1 MISHS
6 NSLQERKNAIISG
19 GTSGVGLS
27 IAKNLIASNYNVVL
41 IGSNGAK
48 GKRIEAS
55 LNEQYPKQV
64 EFVQLDLSNLRDTK
78 KFTTDFISKNAKL
91 DLLVNTAGIF
101 SPKRIVTN
109 EGFEKTFAIGYLSA
123 YTLSTELAC
132 LLEKAE
138 YGRIANVSGIKS
150 MVMKE
155 KLDFEDLS
163 FSKNYS
169 MINTAITTI
178 HAKTVLTEI
187 LAEKYANQGI
197 DVNSFHPG
205 AVKSDLT
212 KNLEWWKRMLFSI
225 PEMFFG
231 KESTTGI
238 FVSSSPKLNKVTGK
252 YFIKQEPIAL
262 SFGKEYKQKLKEQ
275 TEQLLNEIY

>member
-27 IAKNLIASNYNVVL
+27 IAKNLIASNYKVVL
-41 IGSNGAK
+41 IGSNGPK

-78 KFTTDFISKNAKL
+78 EFTTDFISKNAKL

-101 SPKRIVTN
+101 SQKRIVTN
-109 EGFEKTFAIGYLSA
+109 EGFEKTFAVGYLSA
-123 YTLSTELAC
+123 YLLSTQLAGI
-132 LLEKAE
+132 LEKAA
-138 YGRIANVSGIKS
+138 YGRIANVAGIKS
-150 MVMKE
+150 MIMKK
-155 KLDFEDLS
+155 KLDFDDIS

-205 AVKSDLT
+205 AVKSELT
-212 KNLEWWKRMLFSI
+212 KNLVWWQRMLFLI
-225 PEMFFG
+225 PELFFG

-238 FVSSSPKLNKVTGK
+238 FVSSSPTLNKVTGK
-252 YFIKQEPIAL
+252 YFIKKEPIKL
-262 SFGKEYKQKLKEQ
+262 NFEKGYKQKLQEQ
-275 TEQLLNEIY
+275 TEQLLAKI

>member
-6 NSLQERKNAIISG
+6 NSLQERENAIISG

-27 IAKNLIASNYNVVL
+27 IAKNLIASNYKVVL
-41 IGSNGAK
+41 IGSNGPK

-78 KFTTDFISKNAKL
+78 EFTTDFISKNAKL

-101 SPKRIVTN
+101 SQKRIVTN
-109 EGFEKTFAIGYLSA
+109 EGFEKTFAVGYLSA
-123 YTLSTELAC
+123 YILSTQLAGI
-132 LLEKAE
+132 LEKAE

-150 MVMKE
+150 MIMKK

-169 MINTAITTI
+169 MINAAVTTI

-212 KNLEWWKRMLFSI
+212 KNLVWWQRMLFLI
-225 PEMFFG
+225 PELFFG

-238 FVSSSPKLNKVTGK
+238 FVSSSTTLNKVTGK
-252 YFIKQEPIAL
+252 YFIKKEPIEL
-262 SFGKEYKQKLKEQ
+262 NFEKKYKQKLQEQ
-275 TEQLLNEIY
+275 TEQLLDKI

>member
-27 IAKNLIASNYNVVL
+27 IAKNLIASNYKVVL
-41 IGSNGAK
+41 IGSNGPK

-78 KFTTDFISKNAKL
+78 EFTTDFISKNAKL

-101 SPKRIVTN
+101 SQKRIVTN
-109 EGFEKTFAIGYLSA
+109 EGFEKTFAVGYLSA
-123 YTLSTELAC
+123 YLLSTQLAGI
-132 LLEKAE
+132 LEKAA
-138 YGRIANVSGIKS
+138 YGRIANVAGIKS
-150 MVMKE
+150 MIMKK
-155 KLDFEDLS
+155 KLDFDDIS

-212 KNLEWWKRMLFSI
+212 KNLVWWQRMLFLI
-225 PEMFFG
+225 PELFFG

-238 FVSSSPKLNKVTGK
+238 FVSSSPTLNKVTGK
-252 YFIKQEPIAL
+252 YFIKKEPIKL
-262 SFGKEYKQKLKEQ
+262 NFEKGYKQKLQEQ
-275 TEQLLNEIY
+275 TEQLLAKI

>member
-1 MISHS
+1 MINHS

-19 GTSGVGLS
+19 GTSGVGFS
-27 IAKNLIASNYNVVL
+27 IAKNLIASDYKVVL
-41 IGSNGAK
+41 IGSNSVK
-48 GKRIEAS
+48 GKRIEAA

-64 EFVQLDLSNLRDTK
+64 EFVQLDLSNLRETK
-78 KFTTDFISKNAKL
+78 KFTTDFIRKNAKL

-101 SPKRIVTN
+101 SQKRIVTN
-109 EGFEKTFAIGYLSA
+109 EGFEKTFAVGYLSA
-123 YTLSTELAC
+123 YILSTQLAGI
-132 LLEKAE
+132 LEKAE
-138 YGRIANVSGIKS
+138 YGRIVNVSGIKS
-150 MVMKE
+150 MIMKK
-155 KLDFEDLS
+155 KLDFDDMS

-212 KNLEWWKRMLFSI
+212 KNLVWWQRMLFSI
-225 PEMFFG
+225 PELFFG

-238 FVSSSPKLNKVTGK
+238 FVSSSPTLNKVTGK
-252 YFIKQEPIAL
+252 YFIKKEPIEL
-262 SFGKEYKQKLKEQ
+262 NFEKEYKQKLQEQ
-275 TEQLLNEIY
+275 TEQLLDRI

>member
-27 IAKNLIASNYNVVL
+27 IAKNLIASNYKVVL
-41 IGSNGAK
+41 IGSTGPK

-78 KFTTDFISKNAKL
+78 EFTTDFISKNAKL

-101 SPKRIVTN
+101 SQKRIVTN
-109 EGFEKTFAIGYLSA
+109 EGFEKTFAVGYLSA
-123 YTLSTELAC
+123 YLLSTQLAGI
-132 LLEKAE
+132 LEKAA
-138 YGRIANVSGIKS
+138 YGRIANVAGIKS
-150 MVMKE
+150 MIMKK
-155 KLDFEDLS
+155 KLDFDDIS

-212 KNLEWWKRMLFSI
+212 KNLVWWQRMLFLI
-225 PEMFFG
+225 PELFFG

-238 FVSSSPKLNKVTGK
+238 FVSSSPTLNKVTGK
-252 YFIKQEPIAL
+252 YFIKKEPIKL
-262 SFGKEYKQKLKEQ
+262 NFEKGYKQKLQEQ
-275 TEQLLNEIY
+275 TEQLLAKI

>member
-1 MISHS
+1 M
-6 NSLQERKNAIISG
+6 QEMKKALISG

-27 IAKNLIASNYNVVL
+27 IAKHLIASNYKVVL
-41 IGSNGAK
+41 IGSNGPK

-64 EFVQLDLSNLRDTK
+64 EFVQLDLSNLIDTK
-78 KFTTDFISKNAKL
+78 KFTTDFISKNTKL

-101 SPKRIVTN
+101 SPNRIITN

-123 YTLSTELAC
+123 YLLSTELAC

-138 YGRIANVSGIKS
+138 YGRIANVSGIKF
-150 MVMKE
+150 MIVKK
-155 KLDFEDLS
+155 KLDFDDLS

-169 MINTAITTI
+169 MLNTAITTI

-187 LAEKYANQGI
+187 LAEKYINRGI
-197 DVNSFHPG
+197 DVNSFFPR

-212 KNLEWWKRMLFSI
+212 KSLGWWQRALFSI
-225 PEMFFG
+225 PELFFG

-238 FVSSSPKLNKVTGK
+238 FVSSSPTLNKVTGK
-252 YFIKQEPIAL
+252 YFIKTEPIEL
-262 SFGKEYKQKLKEQ
+262 NFEKGYKQKLLEQ
-275 TEQLLNEIY
+275 TEQLLAKI

>member
-101 SPKRIVTN
+101 SPNRIVTN
-109 EGFEKTFAIGYLSA
+109 EGFEKTFAVGYLSA
-123 YTLSTELAC
+123 YLLSTKLAC
-132 LLEKAE
+132 LLEKAA

-150 MVMKE
+150 MIVKK
-155 KLDFEDLS
+155 KLDFDDLS

-187 LAEKYANQGI
+187 LAEKFANQGI

-212 KNLEWWKRMLFSI
+212 KNLVWWQRMLFSI
-225 PEMFFG
+225 PELFFG

-238 FVSSSPKLNKVTGK
+238 FVSSSPTLNKVTGK
-252 YFIKQEPIAL
+252 YFIKKEPIEL
-262 SFGKEYKQKLKEQ
+262 NFEKGYKQKLQEQ
-275 TEQLLNEIY
+275 TEQLLAKI

>member
-27 IAKNLIASNYNVVL
+27 IAKNLIASNYKVVL
-41 IGSNGAK
+41 IGSNGPK

-78 KFTTDFISKNAKL
+78 EFTTDFISKNAKL

-101 SPKRIVTN
+101 SQKRIVTN
-109 EGFEKTFAIGYLSA
+109 EGFEKTFAVGYLSA
-123 YTLSTELAC
+123 YLLSTQLAGI
-132 LLEKAE
+132 LEKAA
-138 YGRIANVSGIKS
+138 YGRIANVAGIKS
-150 MVMKE
+150 MIMKK
-155 KLDFEDLS
+155 KLDFDDIS

-205 AVKSDLT
+205 AVKSELT
-212 KNLEWWKRMLFSI
+212 KNLVWWQRMLFLI
-225 PEMFFG
+225 PELFFG

-238 FVSSSPKLNKVTGK
+238 FVSSSPTLNKVTGK
-252 YFIKQEPIAL
+252 YFIKKEPIKL
-262 SFGKEYKQKLKEQ
+262 NVEKGYKQKLQEK
-275 TEQLLNEIY
+275 TEQLLAKI

>member
-6 NSLQERKNAIISG
+6 NSLQERENAIISG

-27 IAKNLIASNYNVVL
+27 IAKNLIASNYKVVL
-41 IGSNGAK
+41 IGSNGPK

-78 KFTTDFISKNAKL
+78 EFTTDFISKNAKL

-101 SPKRIVTN
+101 SQKRIVTN
-109 EGFEKTFAIGYLSA
+109 EGFEKTFAVGYLSA
-123 YTLSTELAC
+123 YLLSTQLAG
-132 LLEKAE
+132 LLEKAA
-138 YGRIANVSGIKS
+138 YGRIANVAGIKS
-150 MVMKE
+150 MIMKK
-155 KLDFEDLS
+155 KLDFDDIS

-212 KNLEWWKRMLFSI
+212 KNLVWWQRMLFLI
-225 PEMFFG
+225 PELFFG

-238 FVSSSPKLNKVTGK
+238 FVSSSPTLNKVTGK
-252 YFIKQEPIAL
+252 YFIKKEPIKL
-262 SFGKEYKQKLKEQ
+262 NFEKGYKQKLQEQ
-275 TEQLLNEIY
+275 TEQLLAKID

>member
-1 MISHS
+1 MINQS

-27 IAKNLIASNYNVVL
+27 IAKNLIASDHKVVL
-41 IGSNGAK
+41 IGSNGVK
-48 GKRIEAS
+48 GKRIEAA

-64 EFVQLDLSNLRDTK
+64 EFVQLDLSNLRATK
-78 KFTTDFISKNAKL
+78 EFTNDFISKNAKL

-101 SPKRIVTN
+101 SQKRIVTN
-109 EGFEKTFAIGYLSA
+109 EGFEKTFAVGYLSA
-123 YTLSTELAC
+123 YLLSTQLAGI
-132 LLEKAE
+132 LEKAE

-150 MVMKE
+150 MIMKK
-155 KLDFEDLS
+155 KLDFDDMS

-197 DVNSFHPG
+197 DVNSFYPG

-212 KNLEWWKRMLFSI
+212 KNLVWWQRMLFSI
-225 PEMFFG
+225 PELFFG

-238 FVSSSPKLNKVTGK
+238 FVSSSTTLNKVTGK
-252 YFIKQEPIAL
+252 YFIKKEPIEL
-262 SFGKEYKQKLKEQ
+262 NFEKKYKQKLQEQ
-275 TEQLLNEIY
+275 TEQLLDKI

>member
-1 MISHS
+1 MNI
-6 NSLQERKNAIISG
+6 AIISG

-27 IAKNLIASNYNVVL
+27 IAKHLITSNYKVII

-48 GKRIEAS
+48 GKLIEAS
-55 LNEQYPKQV
+55 LNEKYPKQV

-78 KFTTDFISKNAKL
+78 KFTIDFISKNAKL

-109 EGFEKTFAIGYLSA
+109 EGFEKTFAVGYLSA
-123 YTLSTELAC
+123 YLLSTQLASI
-132 LLEKAE
+132 LEKAE
-138 YGRIANVSGIKS
+138 YGRITNVSGIKS
-150 MVMKE
+150 LIMSK
-155 KLDFEDLS
+155 KLDFDDIS

-178 HAKTVLTEI
+178 HVKTVLTEI
-187 LAEKYANQGI
+187 LAEKFANQGI

-225 PEMFFG
+225 PELFFG

-238 FVSSSPKLNKVTGK
+238 FVSSSPTLNKVTGK
-252 YFIKQEPIAL
+252 YFIKKEPIEL
-262 SFGKEYKQKLKEQ
+262 NFEREYKQKLLEQ
-275 TEQLLNEIY
+275 TEQLLAKI

>member
-27 IAKNLIASNYNVVL
+27 IAKNLIASNYKVVL
-41 IGSNGAK
+41 IGSNGPK

-109 EGFEKTFAIGYLSA
+109 EGFEKTFAVGYLSA
-123 YTLSTELAC
+123 YLLSTKLAC
-132 LLEKAE
+132 LLEKAA

-150 MVMKE
+150 MIVKK
-155 KLDFEDLS
+155 KLDFDDLS

-212 KNLEWWKRMLFSI
+212 KNLVWWQRMLFLI
-225 PEMFFG
+225 PELFFG

-238 FVSSSPKLNKVTGK
+238 FVSSSPTLNKVTGK
-252 YFIKQEPIAL
+252 YFIKKEPIKL
-262 SFGKEYKQKLKEQ
+262 NFEKGYKQKLQEQ
-275 TEQLLNEIY
+275 TEQLLAKI

>member
-1 MISHS
+1 M
-6 NSLQERKNAIISG
+6 QEMKKALISG

-27 IAKNLIASNYNVVL
+27 VAKNLIASNYKVVL
-41 IGSNGAK
+41 IGSNGPK
-48 GKRIEAS
+48 GKLIEAS
-55 LNEQYPKQV
+55 LNEKYPKQV

-101 SPKRIVTN
+101 SPTRIVTN

-123 YTLSTELAC
+123 YLLSTQLAGI
-132 LLEKAE
+132 LEKAE

-150 MVMKE
+150 MIMKK
-155 KLDFEDLS
+155 KLDFDDLS

-205 AVKSDLT
+205 AVKSDAA
-212 KNLEWWKRMLFSI
+212 KKLEGWKRMLFSI
-225 PEMFFG
+225 PVLFMG
-231 KESTTGI
+231 KESTNGI
-238 FVSSSPKLNKVTGK
+238 FVSSSPSLNKVTGK
-252 YFIKQEPIAL
+252 YFIKKEPVEL
-262 SFGKEYKQKLKEQ
+262 NFEKEYKQKLQEQ
-275 TEQLLNEIY
+275 TEKLLANI

>member
-1 MISHS
+1 M
-6 NSLQERKNAIISG
+6 QEMKKALISG

-27 IAKNLIASNYNVVL
+27 IAKDLIASNYKVVL

-48 GKRIEAS
+48 GKLIEAS
-55 LNEQYPKQV
+55 LNEQYPNQV

-78 KFTTDFISKNAKL
+78 EFTTDFISKNAKL
-91 DLLVNTAGIF
+91 DLLVNTAGVF
-101 SPKRIVTN
+101 SPNRILTN
-109 EGFEKTFAIGYLSA
+109 EGFEKTFAVGYLSA
-123 YTLSTELAC
+123 YLLSTQLAGI
-132 LLEKAE
+132 LEKAE

-150 MVMKE
+150 LIMKK

-169 MINTAITTI
+169 MINTAITTL

-205 AVKSDLT
+205 AVKSDAA
-212 KNLEWWKRMLFSI
+212 KKLEGWKRMLFSI
-225 PEMFFG
+225 PVLFMG
-231 KESTTGI
+231 KESTNGI
-238 FVSSSPKLNKVTGK
+238 FVSSSSILNKVSGK
-252 YFIKQEPIAL
+252 YFIKKEPIEL
-262 SFGKEYKQKLKEQ
+262 NFEKEYKQKLQEQ
-275 TEQLLNEIY
+275 TEQLLANI

>member
-1 MISHS
+1 M
-6 NSLQERKNAIISG
+6 QEMKKALISG

-27 IAKNLIASNYNVVL
+27 IAKDLIASNYKVVL

-48 GKRIEAS
+48 GKLIEAS
-55 LNEQYPKQV
+55 LNEQYPNQV

-78 KFTTDFISKNAKL
+78 EFTTDFISKNPKL
-91 DLLVNTAGIF
+91 DLLVNTAGVF
-101 SPKRIVTN
+101 SPNRILTN
-109 EGFEKTFAIGYLSA
+109 EGFEKTFAVGYLSA
-123 YTLSTELAC
+123 YLLSTQLAGI
-132 LLEKAE
+132 LEKAE

-150 MVMKE
+150 LIMKK

-169 MINTAITTI
+169 MINTAITTL

-205 AVKSDLT
+205 AVKSDAA
-212 KNLEWWKRMLFSI
+212 KKLEGWKRMLFSI
-225 PEMFFG
+225 PVLFMG
-231 KESTTGI
+231 KESTNGI
-238 FVSSSPKLNKVTGK
+238 FVSSSSILNKVSGK
-252 YFIKQEPIAL
+252 YFIKKEPIEL
-262 SFGKEYKQKLKEQ
+262 NFEKEYKQKLQEQ
-275 TEQLLNEIY
+275 TEQLLANI

>member
-1 MISHS
+1 MIRHS

-27 IAKNLIASNYNVVL
+27 IAKHLIASNYNVVL

-48 GKRIEAS
+48 GKGIEAS

-64 EFVQLDLSNLRDTK
+64 EFVQLDLSNLRETK
-78 KFTTDFISKNAKL
+78 KISADFISKNAKL

-101 SPKRIVTN
+101 SPKRIVTK
-109 EGFEKTFAIGYLSA
+109 EGFEKTFAVGYLSA
-123 YTLSTELAC
+123 YVLSTQLAGI
-132 LLEKAE
+132 LEKAE

-150 MVMKE
+150 MIMKK

-169 MINTAITTI
+169 MINAAVTTI

-225 PEMFFG
+225 PELFFG

-238 FVSSSPKLNKVTGK
+238 FVSSSPTLNKVTGK
-252 YFIKQEPIAL
+252 YFIKNEPIEL
-262 SFGKEYKQKLKEQ
+262 NFEKEYKQKLLEQ
-275 TEQLLNEIY
+275 TEFLMAKIN

>member
-6 NSLQERKNAIISG
+6 NSLQERENAIISG

-27 IAKNLIASNYNVVL
+27 IAKNLIASNYKVVL
-41 IGSNGAK
+41 IGSNGPK

-78 KFTTDFISKNAKL
+78 EFTTDFISKNAKL

-101 SPKRIVTN
+101 SQKRIVTN
-109 EGFEKTFAIGYLSA
+109 EGFEKTFAVGYLSA
-123 YTLSTELAC
+123 YLLSTQLAGI
-132 LLEKAE
+132 LEKAA
-138 YGRIANVSGIKS
+138 YGRIANVAGIKS
-150 MVMKE
+150 MIMKK
-155 KLDFEDLS
+155 KLDFDDIS

-212 KNLEWWKRMLFSI
+212 KNLVWWQRMLFLI
-225 PEMFFG
+225 PELFFG

-238 FVSSSPKLNKVTGK
+238 FVSSSPTLNKVTGK
-252 YFIKQEPIAL
+252 YFIKKEPIKL
-262 SFGKEYKQKLKEQ
+262 NFEKGYKQKLQEQ
-275 TEQLLNEIY
+275 TEQLLAKI

>member
-1 MISHS
+1 VISHS

-27 IAKNLIASNYNVVL
+27 IAKNLIASNYKVVL
-41 IGSNGAK
+41 IGSNGPK

-78 KFTTDFISKNAKL
+78 EFTTDFISKNAKL

-101 SPKRIVTN
+101 SQKRIVTN
-109 EGFEKTFAIGYLSA
+109 EGFEKTFAVGYLSA
-123 YTLSTELAC
+123 YLLSTQLAGI
-132 LLEKAE
+132 LEKAA
-138 YGRIANVSGIKS
+138 YGRIANVAGIKS
-150 MVMKE
+150 MIMKK
-155 KLDFEDLS
+155 KLDFDDIS

-212 KNLEWWKRMLFSI
+212 KNLVWWQRMLFLI
-225 PEMFFG
+225 PELFFG

-238 FVSSSPKLNKVTGK
+238 FVSSSPTLNKVTGK
-252 YFIKQEPIAL
+252 YFIKKEPIKL
-262 SFGKEYKQKLKEQ
+262 NFEKGYKQKLQEQ
-275 TEQLLNEIY
+275 TEQLLAKI

>member
-6 NSLQERKNAIISG
+6 NSLQERENAIISG

-41 IGSNGAK
+41 IGSNGVK
-48 GKRIEAS
+48 GKRIEAA

-78 KFTTDFISKNAKL
+78 EFTTDFISKNAKL

-101 SPKRIVTN
+101 SQKRIVTN
-109 EGFEKTFAIGYLSA
+109 EGFEKTFAVGYLSA
-123 YTLSTELAC
+123 YLLSTQLAGI
-132 LLEKAE
+132 LEKAA
-138 YGRIANVSGIKS
+138 YGRIANVAGIKS
-150 MVMKE
+150 MIMKK
-155 KLDFEDLS
+155 KLDFDDIS

-212 KNLEWWKRMLFSI
+212 KNLKWWQRMLFSI
-225 PEMFFG
+225 PELFFG
-231 KESTTGI
+231 KESTTGV
-238 FVSSSPKLNKVTGK
+238 FVSSSPTLNAVTGK
-252 YFIKQEPIAL
+252 YFLKKEPIEL
-262 SFGKEYKQKLKEQ
+262 NFEKGYKQKLQEQ
-275 TEQLLNEIY
+275 TEQLLAKID

>member
-1 MISHS
+1 M
-6 NSLQERKNAIISG
+6 QEMKKALISG

-27 IAKNLIASNYNVVL
+27 VAKNLIASNYKVVL
-41 IGSNGAK
+41 IGSNGPK
-48 GKRIEAS
+48 GKLIEAS
-55 LNEQYPKQV
+55 LNEKYPKQV

-101 SPKRIVTN
+101 SPTRIVTN

-123 YTLSTELAC
+123 YLLSTQLAGI
-132 LLEKAE
+132 LEKAE

-150 MVMKE
+150 MIMKK
-155 KLDFEDLS
+155 KLDFDDLS

-205 AVKSDLT
+205 AVKSDAA
-212 KNLEWWKRMLFSI
+212 KKLEGWKRMLFSI
-225 PEMFFG
+225 PVLFMG
-231 KESTTGI
+231 KESTNGI
-238 FVSSSPKLNKVTGK
+238 FVSSSPSLNKVTGK
-252 YFIKQEPIAL
+252 YFIKKEPVKL
-262 SFGKEYKQKLKEQ
+262 NFEKEYKQKLQEQ
-275 TEQLLNEIY
+275 TEKLLANI

>member
-27 IAKNLIASNYNVVL
+27 IAKNLIASNYKVVL
-41 IGSNGAK
+41 IGSNGPK

-78 KFTTDFISKNAKL
+78 EFTTDFISKNAKL

-101 SPKRIVTN
+101 SQKRIVTN
-109 EGFEKTFAIGYLSA
+109 EGFEKTFAVGYLSA
-123 YTLSTELAC
+123 YLLSTQLASI
-132 LLEKAE
+132 LEKAE

-150 MVMKE
+150 MIMKG
-155 KLDFEDLS
+155 KLDFDDLS
-163 FSKNYS
+163 FSKNYG

-212 KNLEWWKRMLFSI
+212 KNLEWWQRILFSI
-225 PEMFFG
+225 PELFFG

-238 FVSSSPKLNKVTGK
+238 FVSRSPTLNKVTGK
-252 YFIKQEPIAL
+252 YFIKKEPIKL
-262 SFGKEYKQKLKEQ
+262 NFGKGYKQKLQEH
-275 TEQLLNEIY
+275 TEQLLAKI